1 MLRGPKY
8 IEVPGYISKKAENEQ
23 SPFSCLLALF
33 RWVASETTLGISITS
48 KGFLKVAELFS
59 LPRVSAQN
67 QVVWAGFQLLSRL
80 APRRHLLGL
89 KNEDSVGRSPPPPP
103 LFYSEYLGY
112 HFLYKTSVQNFYLKK
127 KILML
132 NTSFKNHWNRQY
144 LTSIHPTGIKR
155 KKKSMFLQIKLSSS
169 K

>member
-1 MLRGPKY
+1 M
-8 IEVPGYISKKAENEQ
+8 S
-23 SPFSCLLALF
+23 SST
-33 RWVASETTLGISITS
+33 SSLGGRTDDSGDFHNFQCTAI
-48 KGFLKVAELFS
+48 GFLKVAELFS
-59 LPRVSAQN
+59 SPCVSAQD
-67 QVVWAGFQLLSRL
+67 QAVPGFQLLSRL
-80 APRRHLLGL
+80 APRRHLVGL
-89 KNEDSVGRSPPPPP
+89 KNEDSVGRSPPPTP

-144 LTSIHPTGIKR
+144 LTSIHPTAKKR